1 MSLWTAFQSRLRPRW
16 LVAAAPACGRWVWL
30 SLLWL
35 GVWSAAADPAVGMR
49 IVTSFYPIHIAAL
62 NVAHAIPGVAVIN
75 MAPPSAGC
83 LHDYQL
89 TPADLVTLAQ
99 AQVLVIN
106 GAGMESFLDKAR
118 AQFPALPIIDASA
131 GIELMQGP
139 AGVNPHV
146 WLSVSHAMTQVRTLA
161 RELARLDPE
170 HAAQYAENAAVYLEQ
185 LEALRVK
192 IHAGLQGLRTREI
205 VTFHEAFPYFAAEFD
220 LRIVGVIER
229 EPGASPSARDL
240 AQLIELL
247 RRRGIK
253 ALFAEPQYSAKAAE
267 TIARETGAIVYTL
280 DSAVTGPLRPEAYL
294 TIMEDNLRQ
303 LQQALR

>member
-1 MSLWTAFQSRLRPRW
+1 M
-16 LVAAAPACGRWVWL
+16 
-30 SLLWL
+30 
-35 GVWSAAADPAVGMR
+35 
-49 IVTSFYPIHIAAL
+49 
-62 NVAHAIPGVAVIN
+62 
-75 MAPPSAGC
+75 
-83 LHDYQL
+83 
-89 TPADLVTLAQ
+89 TLAQ

-240 AQLIELL
+240 AQLIELV